1 MAQALPCD
9 AVKKKLEV
17 TLNSVPAEVWEHAL
31 KHSGRLGKQTLALV
45 GNGTASGTLDKFC
58 ARQDKALTHGCA
70 RRKMNSTHAQ
80 RRQRKR
86 RRRSQKQLRQRTQQ
100 RQRNGTKRV
109 SANRARQRTRRTC
122 ASVPR
127 WSTCARARPTVTHA
141 SARARKQAHSGEE
154 TQTAIKATEAV
165 AGIWPKTKT
174 DLCKAKTAD
183 RNIRSTIAR
192 FWAQVRDRRT
202 GGDKDPQFGV
212 CADYGGTRSDK
223 GFLEYATTNTTE
235 VFWMKTLLD
244 ADDACSSREALAAA
258 NRTLEDV
265 TRLSEN
271 AHNKHAALV
280 AALTRE
286 NGAQA
291 RDAAE
296 APQSA
301 GASAETA
308 TKGDAQRDSRKAP
321 RKDTTGE
328 AGTAET
334 QSSTDSAHFGC

>member
-1 MAQALPCD
+1 
-9 AVKKKLEV
+9 
-17 TLNSVPAEVWEHAL
+17 
-31 KHSGRLGKQTLALV
+31 
-45 GNGTASGTLDKFC
+45 
-58 ARQDKALTHGCA
+58 
-70 RRKMNSTHAQ
+70 MNSTHAQ

-141 SARARKQAHSGEE
+141 SARARKQANSQEE
-154 TQTAIKATEAV
+154 TQQAIKATQAV
-165 AGIWPKTKT
+165 TGIWPKTKT

-192 FWAQVRDRRT
+192 FWAQVRDRSG
-202 GGDKDPQFGV
+202 GGDKDPQLGV

-223 GFLEYATTNTTE
+223 GFLEYATQNTTE
-235 VFWMKTLLD
+235 VFWMKALLD
-244 ADDACSSREALAAA
+244 ADDALLEAEHALAAA
-258 NRTLEDV
+258 NRTLDDV

-271 AHNKHAALV
+271 AQDKHEALV

-291 RDAAE
+291 RDADE

-308 TKGDAQRDSRKAP
+308 TTGDAERDSRKAT
-321 RKDTTGE
+321 RKDTTGK
-328 AGTAET
+328 ASTAET
-334 QSSTDSAHFGC
+334 QSSTDSAHFGWLGVQLATGMTTFAGRHAEH